1 MRLGQTLPLLKENL
15 SFLSNSPF
23 FLNPVFA
30 ASIFYWNIRSNPSII
45 ISIIIFYQKNVF
57 TSKKYYDLCE
67 QNNWNDVVKHDILV

>member
-15 SFLSNSPF
+15 SFLKFSF

-30 ASIFYWNIRSNPSII
+30 ASIFYWNICSNPSII
-45 ISIIIFYQKNVF
+45 IRIIIFYQKNVF